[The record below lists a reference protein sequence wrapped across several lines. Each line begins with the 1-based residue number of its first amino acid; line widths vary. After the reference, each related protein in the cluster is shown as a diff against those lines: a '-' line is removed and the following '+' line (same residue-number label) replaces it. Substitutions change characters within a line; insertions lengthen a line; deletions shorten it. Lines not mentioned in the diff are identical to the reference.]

1 MTDEQLAYFK
11 KKLKDMSDELLSE
24 ANRTITEM
32 TDSGGN
38 YPDPTDR
45 ATAESDRNFELRI
58 RDRERKLLAKVK
70 EALERIENDEYGV
83 CEDCGEDIGVAR
95 LEARPVTTLCIQC
108 KTKQEDYEKAKA
120 S

>member
-11 KKLKDMSDELLSE
+11 LKLQHMSEELLSE

-32 TDSGGN
+32 TDSSGN

>member
-1 MTDEQLAYFK
+1 MTDEQLAHF
-11 KKLKDMSDELLSE
+11 KLKLQKMSDELLSE

-32 TDSGGN
+32 TDSSGN

-70 EALERIENDEYGV
+70 DALERIENEEYGV
-83 CEDCGEDIGVAR
+83 CEECGEDIGVAR

>member
-1 MTDEQLAYFK
+1 MTDEQLAHF
-11 KKLKDMSDELLSE
+11 KLKLQQMSDELLSE

-32 TDSGGN
+32 TDSSGN

-83 CEDCGEDIGVAR
+83 CEECGEDIGVAR
-95 LEARPVTTLCIQC
+95 LEARPVTTLCIHC